1 MKPGID
7 YVAVSVSFYCHDG
20 RGNFL
25 LHKRSDRC
33 RDEKGNWDF
42 GGGRV
47 EFGETLDEAVKREIK
62 EEYGV
67 DGEIEKQLP
76 AHSLLRMENGVKTHW
91 LIISYLVK
99 VDRMRVIN
107 GDPEK
112 ISEIGWFRLN
122 NLPKPLHTGAEFTL
136 KRYGKEFKKFL

>member
-7 YVAVSVSFYCHDG
+7 YIAVSVPFYCHDG
-20 RGNFL
+20 QGNFL
-25 LHKRSDRC
+25 LHKRSGKC
-33 RDEKGNWDF
+33 RDEKGRWDF

-76 AHSLLRMENGVKTHW
+76 AHSLLRMENGIKTHW
-91 LIISYLVK
+91 LIISHLVR
-99 VDRMRVIN
+99 VERTEVIN

-112 ISEIGWFRLN
+112 ITEIGWFRLN
-122 NLPKPLHTGAEFTL
+122 NLPSPLHTGARFTL
-136 KRYGKEFKKFL
+136 DRYKNEFKKFL